1 MTASEV
7 EFDVV
12 RHEDKE
18 HDYLL
23 QAAEFQSWH
32 ANPRRRLTE
41 PMPLVPTLT
50 HRRLDGSLN
59 GDTELAFDELVTY
72 LYSLPETH
80 QQVTYMYACGF
91 PAEDIKAVGD
101 DDAVEIAK
109 MYIDH
114 FKSGGELPLPERTFG
129 RAVLRSVEVT
139 APAATPPKTPARR
152 SMRSATR
159 RTTKPLPNEDEF
171 DSDTSP
177 STSLLRHDEDDEVE
191 SRIIGRGS
199 REKMTEDPVRQ
210 YFNEIGKYP
219 LLTAEQ
225 EVELAKTIEIGVF
238 AEERLDLLEREEC
251 DADSTQLR
259 RDLRR
264 LVREGTHAKDAFIN
278 SNLRLVVKIAK
289 GFTGR
294 GMPFLDLIQEGNIGL
309 DRAVQMFDYTRGFKF
324 STYGTHWIRQAI
336 TRAMADQARTVRLPV
351 HLVELIKKLSKVQ
364 RELTQDLNREPT
376 IEELAKEL
384 DLSPKKVEE
393 LKGYARPSVSLDQP
407 LSDEAD
413 SMTFGDTIG
422 DPGTANEAEDTVY
435 SSQLRE
441 AIDKAMATLTKRE
454 ADIFLRRVGL
464 YDGKPQTLDEIGR
477 LYGVHRERI
486 RQIEVKT
493 KTKLRHPSRSY
504 LLQDFWELLD

>member
-18 HDYLL
+18 RDNLL

-59 GDTELAFDELVTY
+59 GDAELAFDELVAY
-72 LYSLPETH
+72 LYLIPEAH

-91 PAEDIKAVGD
+91 PTEDIKAVGD
-101 DDAVEIAK
+101 EDAVEIAK

-114 FKSGGELPLPERTFG
+114 FKNGGELPLPERTFG
-129 RAVLRSVEVT
+129 RAVLRSVEVA
-139 APAATPPKTPARR
+139 APIATPVKTPARR
-152 SMRSATR
+152 STRSTTR
-159 RTTKPLPNEDEF
+159 RATKSVSDDDQF

-177 STSLLRHDEDDEVE
+177 STSLVRRDDDDEVE

-238 AEERLDLLEREEC
+238 AQERLDLLEQEEC

-264 LVREGTHAKDAFIN
+264 LVREGAHAKDAFIN

-324 STYGTHWIRQAI
+324 STYGTNWIRQAI

-351 HLVELIKKLSKVQ
+351 HLLEVINKLGRVQ
-364 RELTQDLNREPT
+364 RELTQELNREPT

-384 DLSPKKVEE
+384 DISPEKVGE

-413 SMTFGDTIG
+413 SMTFGDMIG
-422 DPGTANEAEDTVY
+422 DPGTANEAENAVY

-441 AIDKAMATLTKRE
+441 AIGKAVATLTQRE
-454 ADIFLRRVGL
+454 ADVFLRRVGL
-464 YDGKPQTLDEIGR
+464 YNGKPQTLDEIGQ
-477 LYGVHRERI
+477 LYGVTRERI
-486 RQIEVKT
+486 RQIDAVT
-493 KTKLRHPSRSY
+493 RTKLRHPSRSY
-504 LLQDFWELLD
+504 MLQDFWELLD

>member
-59 GDTELAFDELVTY
+59 GDAELAFDELVTY
-72 LYSLPETH
+72 LYSLPEAH

-91 PAEDIKAVGD
+91 PTEDIKAVGD

-129 RAVLRSVEVT
+129 RAILRSVEVT
-139 APAATPPKTPARR
+139 APAATPQKTPARR
-152 SMRSATR
+152 STRSASR
-159 RTTKPLPNEDEF
+159 CATKPLPNDDEF
-171 DSDTSP
+171 DGDTSL
-177 STSLLRHDEDDEVE
+177 SASLARQGDDDEVE

-210 YFNEIGKYP
+210 YLNEIAQYP
-219 LLTAEQ
+219 LLTAEE
-225 EVELAKTIEIGVF
+225 EVELAKAMEIGVF
-238 AEERLDLLEREEC
+238 AEERLDLLEASNDEN
-251 DADSTQLR
+251 SQLK
-259 RDLRR
+259 RDLRQ
-264 LVREGTHAKDAFIN
+264 LIREGKSAKKKFTT
-278 SNLRLVVKIAK
+278 SNLRLVVNFAK
-289 GFTGR
+289 RYTGR
-294 GMPFLDLIQEGNIGL
+294 GMSFLDLIQEGNLGL
-309 DRAVQMFDYTRGFKF
+309 DRAVKMFDYTRGFKF
-324 STYGTHWIRQAI
+324 STYGSNWIKQAM
-336 TRAMADQARTVRLPV
+336 TRALADQARTVRLPV
-351 HLVELIKKLSKVQ
+351 RMVEVINKLSKVQ
-364 RELTQDLNREPT
+364 QQLTQDLDRDPT
-376 IEELAKEL
+376 IEELAREL
-384 DLSPKKVEE
+384 DMTPEKIGE
-393 LKGYARPSVSLDQP
+393 LRRHARPSVSLDQP

-413 SMTFGDTIG
+413 SMTFGDTIA

-464 YDGKPQTLDEIGR
+464 YDGKPQTLDEIGK